1 MLFGKCEKCGRK
13 TEKTV
18 IKTKRSKIW
27 KVYCMECQQYLY
39 PASKDL
45 IAEAKKYIEF
55 NHKLNF

>member
-18 IKTKRSKIW
+18 IKTKRSKVW

-39 PASKDL
+39 PASREL
-45 IAEAKKYIEF
+45 ISEAKKHIEI
-55 NHKLNF
+55 NQLMGY

>member
-13 TEKTV
+13 TEKAV

-27 KVYCMECQQYLY
+27 KVYCMECQQFLY

-45 IAEAKKYIEF
+45 ISEAQKTIKY
-55 NHKLNF
+55 NHILNY